1 MGLKLLLLAMV
12 SFIFIIPK
20 IYYSDNI
27 VQKIVTD
34 FETLEN

>member
-12 SFIFIIPK
+12 SFIFIPK